1 MEKFFRLLYYY
12 VTGGIFLLVVYL
24 CAALA
29 FSPKTDAKKRGFIPC
44 TENFVLSV
52 SECESGTLGCTMK
65 ALWQDTKCN
74 LYVIFDNLGGWIR
87 GTAPTPWSE
96 YFFTPVVQA
105 QIDEEEPYEGDV
117 VQDIEDVEKKR
128 IFLEARQKE
137 LQNAKERKMNFPEE
151 ILVPENYTD
160 ESGGEYIR
168 TPEDMPE
175 NTKSVGTIDDEAFME
190 DFGDKSA
197 EEKAEVTGNE
207 TVNRE
212 GEKENDK

>member
-12 VTGGIFLLVVYL
+12 VTGGIFLFVLYL

-52 SECESGTLGCTMK
+52 SECEAGTLGCPLK

-87 GTAPTPWSE
+87 GTAPSPWSE

-105 QIDEEEPYEGDV
+105 QIDEEEPYTGDV
-117 VQDIEDVEKKR
+117 VQDIENVEKKR
-128 IFLEARQKE
+128 IFLKARQKE
-137 LQNAKERKMNFPEE
+137 LQDAKNRKMNFSDEV
-151 ILVPENYTD
+151 LVPENYTD
-160 ESGGEYIR
+160 ESGGEYVGK
-168 TPEDMPE
+168 PEAEPE
-175 NTKSVGTIDDEAFME
+175 NSGGAAAIADEAFME
-190 DFGDKSA
+190 NFSDKTP
-197 EEKAEVTGNE
+197 EEKAEVSENK
-207 TVNRE
+207 TVNSE